1 MSCIRV
7 EVEPTITSTRGNS
20 IIREANDFLQIPL
33 SNIAFAQC
41 YTLESPQEEEEL
53 STLFHDKLHEVF
65 CDPNDFNDV
74 RDSLEEK
81 FGTAASADL
90 SWKPQNNVNL
100 DAESA
105 KTLLSLM
112 DALEDND
119 DVQKVSSNVEIDDE
133 LMAQLSS

>member
-1 MSCIRV
+1 MIYPAHVADADAMFEVALEAGAQDV
-7 EVEPTITSTRGNS
+7 ESTNYS
-20 IIREANDFLQIPL
+20 
-33 SNIAFAQC
+33 
-41 YTLESPQEEEEL
+41 
-53 STLFHDKLHEVF
+53 HEVF